1 MKIIPIIILALF
13 LTACA
18 AGNTLTTIWG
28 PGGKEIILKVS
39 SSSDALVTIDH
50 NGIKATVDNRGRP
63 GIIEQLLGAAAVDV
77 NKEKK

>member
-13 LTACA
+13 PASCA

-28 PGGKEIILKVS
+28 PGGKDIILKVS
-39 SSSDALVTIDH
+39 SSSDAVVIIDYKGLKGTI
-50 NGIKATVDNRGRP
+50 DNRGRP
-63 GIIEQLLGAAAVDV
+63 GIIEQLLGATAVDV